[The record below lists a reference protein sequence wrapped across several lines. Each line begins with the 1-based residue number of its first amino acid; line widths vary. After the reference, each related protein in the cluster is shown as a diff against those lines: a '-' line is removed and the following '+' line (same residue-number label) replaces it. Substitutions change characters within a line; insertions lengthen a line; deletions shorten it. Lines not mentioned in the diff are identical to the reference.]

1 LHCSQPK
8 VFLCS
13 GTIIYDGRC
22 VFISHYAGE
31 FLKVFVRGQ
40 VAEMAAADQS
50 ANEQDGGA

>member
-31 FLKVFVRGQ
+31 FLKVFVRGH

-50 ANEQDGGA
+50 ASEQDGGA